1 MEILGVILWFIMP
14 ALAGYAGCN
23 ILRWKETN
31 QIETYLIG
39 FFFLF
44 FSQSFIFIPAVFAK
58 MDFQLAIMGILGLQ
72 SFA

>member
-14 ALAGYAGCN
+14 ALAGYTVCN

-44 FSQSFIFIPAVFAK
+44 FSQSFLLIFVHSDGVKKLYKMHGAV
-58 MDFQLAIMGILGLQ
+58 L
-72 SFA
+72 SP